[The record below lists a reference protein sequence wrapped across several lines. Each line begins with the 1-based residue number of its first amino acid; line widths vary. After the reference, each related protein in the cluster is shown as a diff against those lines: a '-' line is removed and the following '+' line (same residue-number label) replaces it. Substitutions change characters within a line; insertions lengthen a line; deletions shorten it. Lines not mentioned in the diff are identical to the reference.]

1 MVLKTLTDLK
11 IVANNFKIMANH
23 SFRNVI
29 CNWVYPTWCAL
40 LWERIWHKHVSMR
53 VQQVPA
59 LQEQKWML
67 PCWQTGRLCQRSQTK
82 AIWSTAACPSTNHT
96 ARGDG
101 YSVTTVQFT
110 QSTTDTS
117 LQLLIRKGF
126 CFTNIYSQGYVRDLR
141 HLSDSYIWVT
151 AQRTLP
157 IQPQCFVLPKLTSVT
172 YIRIHIHWML
182 LWQWYSSHGLS

>member
-40 LWERIWHKHVSMR
+40 LWERIWHKHISMR

-126 CFTNIYSQGYVRDLR
+126 RFTLTLR
-141 HLSDSYIWVT
+141 VMVETWDYGTYYKVT
-151 AQRTLP
+151 FEWQHRRHH
-157 IQPQCFVLPKLTSVT
+157 QFN
-172 YIRIHIHWML
+172 HIV
-182 LWQWYSSHGLS
+182 